1 MSITLHLEKMT
12 TNKLTEQTLFL
23 HQCLLYVLKILKF
36 KKFQK
41 DFLLVKHSIY
51 QLVLFGGFLRIG
63 ILQNVETFGILFLY
77 VVIIDI
83 CYFDGI
89 LRSFSV
95 DWVPNVNKIYINI
108 IFCMKDNSYGISFL
122 RYYYVFDEND
132 LEKMF
137 LAWVS
142 KSVLVF

>member
-1 MSITLHLEKMT
+1 MHLEKMT

-23 HQCLLYVLKILKF
+23 HHCLLYVHKILKF

-63 ILQNVETFGILFLY
+63 MLQNVETFEILFLY
-77 VVIIDI
+77 VIIIDI

-89 LRSFSV
+89 LRSFSG

-108 IFCMKDNSYGISFL
+108 IFCMKDNSHGISFL
-122 RYYYVFDEND
+122 RYY
-132 LEKMF
+132 
-137 LAWVS
+137 
-142 KSVLVF
+142 

>member
-23 HQCLLYVLKILKF
+23 HHCLLYVLKILKF

-63 ILQNVETFGILFLY
+63 MLQNVETFGILFLY
-77 VVIIDI
+77 VIIIDI

-95 DWVPNVNKIYINI
+95 DWVPNVNKIYISI
-108 IFCMKDNSYGISFL
+108 IFCMKDNSHGISFL
-122 RYYYVFDEND
+122 RYY
-132 LEKMF
+132 
-137 LAWVS
+137 
-142 KSVLVF
+142 